1 MEAGRKTPLIETVQ
15 MTREESIHFY
25 RTFAKRLYNIS
36 LRIVQDPSLA
46 EEIMQDTVL
55 KEIRFLDKSEGLAP
69 RAAGRKV
76 GDMPEGSQKLGEYP
90 AAGRSIG
97 AWLAKTCIRA
107 SIDELRKRKRERLF
121 LEEYSA
127 MEENGCFE
135 QTEGIPQDGSEEA
148 LFDVSKIMEA
158 ISRLKDPYR
167 LVLNL
172 VLIEGLDYEEISSMT
187 GEREGTLR
195 TQYSRARKML
205 AALLK
210 ETN

>member
-1 MEAGRKTPLIETVQ
+1 

-55 KEIRFLDKSEGLAP
+55 KGIRFLDKSEGLAP

-76 GDMPEGSQKLGEYP
+76 
-90 AAGRSIG
+90 G

-148 LFDVSKIMEA
+148 SFDVSKIMEA

>member
-1 MEAGRKTPLIETVQ
+1 
-15 MTREESIHFY
+15 
-25 RTFAKRLYNIS
+25 
-36 LRIVQDPSLA
+36 
-46 EEIMQDTVL
+46 
-55 KEIRFLDKSEGLAP
+55 
-69 RAAGRKV
+69 
-76 GDMPEGSQKLGEYP
+76 
-90 AAGRSIG
+90 
-97 AWLAKTCIRA
+97 
-107 SIDELRKRKRERLF
+107 
-121 LEEYSA
+121 
-127 MEENGCFE
+127 
-135 QTEGIPQDGSEEA
+135 
-148 LFDVSKIMEA
+148 MEA